1 MGALFAVVVQ
11 CLNNA
16 SLSVNSEPWWFRTS
30 RATAHCQP
38 NSSVFFGLR
47 KGCLQDPVRVTT
59 TVTESSDDAVGF
71 TRLAVVLP
79 WTQDACG
86 SGCSQLQR
94 LPATFEA
101 WLASA
106 VANAD
111 VADFIIVHETSAAP
125 LFAGV
130 LASITAAAK
139 DTGATG
145 STTSNV
151 RLVAVPSLE
160 SQYAQLNVSGLRIS
174 SQKIKDLKPMIGYVF
189 RELLVGYLPGK
200 LEFNKGRPFDCS
212 AGSRAA
218 LRPSDKDL

>member
-1 MGALFAVVVQ
+1 MA
-11 CLNNA
+11 
-16 SLSVNSEPWWFRTS
+16 
-30 RATAHCQP
+30 
-38 NSSVFFGLR
+38 
-47 KGCLQDPVRVTT
+47 
-59 TVTESSDDAVGF
+59 TVTESSDDPMVF

-86 SGCSQLQR
+86 GRCSQLQR

-125 LFAGV
+125 LFAGM

-139 DTGATG
+139 DVSATG
-145 STTSNV
+145 SITNNL

-160 SQYAQLNVSGLRIS
+160 SQYAQLNVSSLRLS

-189 RELLVGYLPGK
+189 RELLVGYQPGK
-200 LEFNKGRPFDCS
+200 LDRQG
-212 AGSRAA
+212 
-218 LRPSDKDL
+218 PSFRMFRGL

>member
-1 MGALFAVVVQ
+1 MRTCVSALLLAVVVQ
-11 CLNNA
+11 CLNVA
-16 SLSVNSEPWWFRTS
+16 SLSVNMHSEPWWLRTS
-30 RATAHCQP
+30 RAAAHCQP
-38 NSSVFFGLR
+38 NSSVFVGLR
-47 KGCLQDPVRVTT
+47 KGCLQDPTRATAT
-59 TVTESSDDAVGF
+59 MIESSDDAAGF
-71 TRLAVVLP
+71 TRLAVVMP

-86 SGCSQLQR
+86 TGCSQLQR

-130 LASITAAAK
+130 LATIAAAAK
-139 DTGATG
+139 VADPTG
-145 STTSNV
+145 SITNNV

-160 SQYAQLNVSGLRIS
+160 SQYAQLNVSGLRLS

-189 RELLVGYLPGK
+189 RELLVGYQS
-200 LEFNKGRPFDCS
+200 GRLDRQGLAFRMFC
-212 AGSRAA
+212 R
-218 LRPSDKDL
+218 L